1 MECSRVSQ
9 LPTGDQWLY
18 EIKLDG
24 HRTIVVKA
32 NKRVALF
39 SRRRNSLNAKFPDI
53 AKALDHLPD
62 GTVIDGELVA
72 LDEDG
77 RPNFSRMQ
85 NYRRYAAS
93 IHFFAFDI
101 VCLQNRDLSRLPLS
115 ERKKLLESV
124 LDISQPHVRIS
135 EFVET
140 SADKLLAAIKKHRLE
155 GIVGKRKDSV
165 YEAGKRSGAWIKY
178 RVDQG
183 QEFVVGGYMP
193 AQQGFDSIVVG
204 YYKGEQLH
212 YVARIRNG
220 FVPQT
225 RAQVFKKLAPL
236 TFDRCPFVNLPET
249 HRARW
254 GETFTAK
261 MMQECVWVK
270 PKLVVQIAFLE
281 WTGADRLRHS
291 RFVGIREDKA
301 PHEVAK
307 ET

>member
-1 MECSRVSQ
+1 MECARVSQ
-9 LPTGDQWLY
+9 LPTGNQWLY

-24 HRTIVVKA
+24 HRTIAVKTRK
-32 NKRVALF
+32 NVALF
-39 SRRRNSLNAKFPDI
+39 SRRRNSLNTKFSDV

-101 VCLQNRDLSRLPLS
+101 VRLQNRDLSRLPLS
-115 ERKKLLESV
+115 ERKQLLESV

-140 SADKLLAAIKKHRLE
+140 SADKLLVAIKKHRLE
-155 GIVGKRKDSV
+155 GIVGKRKDSL

-193 AQQGFDSIVVG
+193 ARQGFDSIVVG
-204 YYKGEQLH
+204 YYEGKQLY

-236 TFDRCPFVNLPET
+236 ISDHCPFVNF
-249 HRARW
+249 ARN
-254 GETFTAK
+254 A
-261 MMQECVWVK
+261 
-270 PKLVVQIAFLE
+270 
-281 WTGADRLRHS
+281 
-291 RFVGIREDKA
+291 
-301 PHEVAK
+301 
-307 ET
+307 

>member
-1 MECSRVSQ
+1 VS
-9 LPTGDQWLY
+9 
-18 EIKLDG
+18 
-24 HRTIVVKA
+24 
-32 NKRVALF
+32 LF
-39 SRRRNSLNAKFPDI
+39 SRRRNSLNAKFPYV

-85 NYRRYAAS
+85 NYRSHATD
-93 IHFFAFDI
+93 INLFAFDI
-101 VCLQNRDLSRLPLS
+101 ICLQNRDLSRLPLS
-115 ERKKLLESV
+115 ERKKLLESI
-124 LDISQPHVRIS
+124 LDTSRPHVRIS

-140 SADKLLAAIKKHRLE
+140 SANRLLAAIRMHRLE

-193 AQQGFDSIVVG
+193 ARQEFDSIVVG
-204 YYKGEQLH
+204 YYKGKQLH

-220 FVPQT
+220 FVPLT
-225 RAQVFKKLAPL
+225 RSQVFKKLTPL
-236 TFDRCPFVNLPET
+236 LSEHCHFVNLPET

-281 WTGADRLRHS
+281 WTSADRLRHS
-291 RFVGIREDKA
+291 RFVGIREDKE
-301 PHEVAK
+301 PHEVVK